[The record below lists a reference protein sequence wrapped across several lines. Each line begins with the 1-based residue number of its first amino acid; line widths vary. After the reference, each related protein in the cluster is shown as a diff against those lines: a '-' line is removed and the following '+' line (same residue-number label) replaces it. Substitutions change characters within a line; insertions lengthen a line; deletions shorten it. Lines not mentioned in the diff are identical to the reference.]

1 MESPGKAKP
10 GVGSMQMAE
19 LSQIPRGGSTR
30 ANTPRPL
37 WRWVLHAPHWWKHWP
52 EIWTMRGTLST

>member
-1 MESPGKAKP
+1 
-10 GVGSMQMAE
+10 MAE